1 MKKSFFTLLTCLVFS
16 CALSNVL
23 NASGP
28 KNEQESLP
36 DESAITYS
44 PQTYETIYIV
54 DEEGFIVDTI
64 PLSLDSAVP
73 YDIIDFYLESGYDVF
88 ID

>member
-1 MKKSFFTLLTCLVFS
+1 MKKSLFTLLTCLVFS

-23 NASGP
+23 NAYGP
-28 KNEQESLP
+28 KKGQESLP

-54 DEEGFIVDTI
+54 DEEGYIVATI
-64 PLSLDSAVP
+64 PFSEEMDASMVIEYCL
-73 YDIIDFYLESGYDVF
+73 INGYIVYW
-88 ID
+88 I